1 MTLLFNS
8 GLVHFYQFR
17 VYLCVRLMPRSF
29 CHFTVLICAAPM
41 ISSNVFHVSS
51 VYDLFQIASFKRL
64 DIGMAR
70 TPD

>member
-1 MTLLFNS
+1 MALSFNS
-8 GLVHFYQFR
+8 DLVHICQFR

-41 ISSNVFHVSS
+41 ISSDVFHVSS
-51 VYDLFQIASFKRL
+51 VYDLFQIASSKRL

-70 TPD
+70 TRD